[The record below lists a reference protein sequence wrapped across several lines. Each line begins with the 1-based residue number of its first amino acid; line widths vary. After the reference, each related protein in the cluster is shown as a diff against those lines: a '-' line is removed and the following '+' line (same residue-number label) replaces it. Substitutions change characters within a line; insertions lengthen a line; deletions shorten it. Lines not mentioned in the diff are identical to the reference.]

1 MPCLKSALLC
11 LLLVSTGVFA
21 EKESTVIVISMDG
34 VRHDVSENNDL
45 DAFKRMEKNGV
56 RAEYLIPVFQSTT
69 YPAHVSLATG
79 VYPDKHGILH
89 NSFLD
94 KEKGRFSYDADA
106 NWLDVPPIWVLAEQQ
121 NIRSAVFFWV
131 GSETDWHSIGASYR
145 RAPFDA
151 NIKEEVKIEQIL
163 NWLDMNDEERPRLIM
178 SYWDGTDELGH
189 LQGPSSDDIN
199 QQMAR
204 QNSLL
209 NGLLS
214 EIDKRE
220 AWGYVT
226 IFVVSDHGM
235 TEVNHYIDL
244 EALLDESGVT
254 ATLSEGPAV
263 SHLFLKEQDI
273 DDALQ
278 FFKSQQNIMAFKKE
292 DLPKTWRMNHP
303 TRTGDI
309 VLATEA
315 PSMFTSYGR
324 PNGMHGY
331 APEMEDMRAIFYGM
345 GAGINP
351 QQLGPVH
358 QVDLMPT
365 VSKIL
370 GIKIPHAIDG
380 KALDLN

>member
-34 VRHDVSENNDL
+34 VRHDISKNNDL

-69 YPAHVSLATG
+69 YPAHVTLATG
-79 VYPDKHGILH
+79 VHPDKHGIIH

-278 FFKSQQNIMAFKKE
+278 FFKSQENIMAVKKE

-370 GIKIPHAIDG
+370 GISIPHAIDG

>member
-1 MPCLKSALLC
+1 MPCLKLALLC
-11 LLLVSTGVFA
+11 LFLVSTGVFA

-34 VRHDVSENNDL
+34 VRHDISKNNDL
-45 DAFKRMEKNGV
+45 DAFRRMEKNGV

-69 YPAHVSLATG
+69 YPAHVTLATG
-79 VYPDKHGILH
+79 VYPDKHGIIH

-220 AWGYVT
+220 AWDYVT

-273 DDALQ
+273 DDALR
-278 FFKSQQNIMAFKKE
+278 FFKSQQNIMAFKKK

-345 GAGINP
+345 GASINP

>member
-34 VRHDVSENNDL
+34 VRHDISKNNDL

-178 SYWDGTDELGH
+178 SYWDGTDDLAH
-189 LQGPSSDDIN
+189 QQGPISDDIN
-199 QQMAR
+199 QQIAR

-235 TEVNHYIDL
+235 AEVNHYIDL

-380 KALDLN
+380 KALNLN

>member
-11 LLLVSTGVFA
+11 FLLVSTGVFA

-199 QQMAR
+199 QQIAR

-315 PSMFTSYGR
+315 PNMFSSYGR
-324 PNGMHGY
+324 PKVMHGY
-331 APEMEDMRAIFYGM
+331 APEMEDMHAIFYGM

-370 GIKIPHAIDG
+370 GINIPHAIDG